1 VAVPGVVVSID
12 TSGAVAGAISRSGAH
27 FSAMTD
33 SHATAITALREAA
46 SALGAGRNAR
56 GADGRL
62 PDDERPDIAGA
73 VASVLDA
80 LIGLVR
86 SVDDEA
92 GTTVSGTNRLD
103 PVLAHLAS
111 GATLARSVQDR
122 GSDGS

>member
-1 VAVPGVVVSID
+1 
-12 TSGAVAGAISRSGAH
+12 
-27 FSAMTD
+27 MTD

-46 SALGAGRNAR
+46 SALGAGRDSSR
-56 GADGRL
+56 ADGRL
-62 PDDERPDIAGA
+62 PDAERPDIAGA

-80 LIGLVR
+80 LIGLLR

-92 GTTVSGTNRLD
+92 GTTVSGASRLD

-122 GSDGS
+122 GSDVSARPRGDGR